1 MTIGWHISTEQSV
14 GYPWPESLKT
24 TEVPS
29 FCVIDLTQNRTKDT
43 NMEENAETTVV
54 SDNCDECGQTIW
66 YDPDDESSVYC
77 DDEDLAVE
85 HECDP
90 DEWED
95 ED

>member
-1 MTIGWHISTEQSV
+1 
-14 GYPWPESLKT
+14 
-24 TEVPS
+24 
-29 FCVIDLTQNRTKDT
+29 
-43 NMEENAETTVV
+43 MEENAETTVV

-66 YDPDDESSVYC
+66 YDPNNSFEPYS
-77 DDEDLAVE
+77 DDEDLSVE

>member
-1 MTIGWHISTEQSV
+1 
-14 GYPWPESLKT
+14 
-24 TEVPS
+24 
-29 FCVIDLTQNRTKDT
+29 
-43 NMEENAETTVV
+43 MEENAETTVV

-66 YDPDDESSVYC
+66 YDADGGSGVYC
-77 DDEDLAVE
+77 EDEDLAVE